1 METKMLK
8 VTIAKVNKALGLVFG
23 YAIVC
28 KVAGEDYFDNDSSG
42 YDEHIPEET
51 MLEAAKDFAKTARVA
66 KEMHTGDAIGCNL
79 FLFPMTTDIAKSL
92 DITVEKTGLLIG
104 MAPDEDEV
112 LAKFADGTYT
122 GFSIGGKRLEVED
135 VPE

>member
-1 METKMLK
+1 MDLLLK
-8 VTIAKVNKALGLVFG
+8 ARIAKVDESHGLVFG

-28 KVAGEDYFDNDSSG
+28 EEDGAPYFDNDSSG
-42 YDEHIPEET
+42 FSEHIPPET

-79 FLFPMTTDIAKSL
+79 FLFPMTQDIAKSL
-92 DITVEKTGLLIG
+92 DIEVKRTGLLIG
-104 MAPDEDEV
+104 MAPESPDT

-122 GFSIGGKRLEVED
+122 GFSIGGVRLETED
-135 VPE
+135 VE